1 MTRSCC
7 LQCRLRFASEAVPGR
22 STCPFCAGA
31 LTPGSS
37 REALGLRLVAPHW
50 AAADD
55 RAVARALESAR
66 REWP

>member
-1 MTRSCC
+1 M
-7 LQCRLRFASEAVPGR
+7 PGR